1 MIEVEIDGKKFQVEP
16 GKMIIEVA
24 DQADIRIPRFCYHK
38 KLSIA
43 ANCRMCLVDVE
54 KSGKPL
60 PACAT
65 PVTDGM
71 IVRTH
76 SAKAIDAQKSV
87 MEFLLINHPLDCPI
101 CDQGGE
107 CELQDIS
114 MGYGKDV
121 SRYNEGKRSVKD
133 KSLGSLIG
141 TDMTRCILCTRCV
154 RFTEEIAGVQEL
166 GTLGRGETSEIGTCV
181 ERSLVSELS
190 GNIID
195 LCPVGA
201 LTSKPFR
208 FRARAWEME
217 QMPTIAP
224 HDCIGSNIYTHIL
237 RQRVLRVAPRENEA
251 INETWLS
258 DRDRFSYEALND
270 DERLLQPMIKENGEW
285 QVVNWPTAL
294 KRVAERLQ
302 QVIRE
307 KGADKIGALLSPT
320 ATLEEA
326 HLLQKLIRQL
336 GSHNIDHRL
345 QQMDF
350 SAQHSMP
357 LYPGLHMS
365 LESFEGQDTIVLIG
379 SHISREQ
386 PIGAHRVRTAALQ
399 GSAIFAINPVDYP
412 FRFPMK
418 GKQIVKPSAMPQALA
433 EVIKA
438 LLDNGVAAPAVEVN
452 KLVQNV
458 KPSEFAVE
466 LAKQLKQESKK
477 IIILGAIAQNH
488 MHAGTITYLAN
499 IIAKMTHAHVG
510 FLTPGANGAG
520 AWIVGAV
527 PHRGINMKH
536 LSNPGLD
543 VQQML
548 QAKLAAYV
556 LLNVEPDLDC
566 ANPQLA
572 NKAMVAADFVVAITP
587 FFSHKVAAYAE
598 VLLPSTPFTETSG
611 TYINAEGKWQRFNG
625 VVPAQ
630 GEARPAWKILRVL
643 GNLLDLEHF
652 DYQSSEEIHDEVNRI
667 VAENQPSH
675 THTLHTPT
683 TIPPIIEGIERLTEW
698 PIYRAD
704 NIVRR
709 APALQAAVINEIPVA
724 RMPVTLANRLQLSAD
739 SRVAI
744 KQDDCEVILP
754 VELCDDMPD
763 NTVYI
768 PAGFGLTSDLSASFG
783 ALSLQRSDTHHVE

>member
-24 DQADIRIPRFCYHK
+24 DQANIRIPRFCYHK

-65 PVTDGM
+65 PITDGM
-71 IVRTH
+71 IVRTQ

-107 CELQDIS
+107 CELQDVS
-114 MGYGKDV
+114 MGYGKDI

-133 KSLGSLIG
+133 KSLGSLVG

-154 RFTEEIAGVQEL
+154 RFTDEIAGMQEV
-166 GTLGRGETSEIGTCV
+166 GTLGRGEMSEIGTCV
-181 ERSLVSELS
+181 EKSLVSELS

-217 QMPTIAP
+217 QMPSIAP
-224 HDCIGSNIYTHIL
+224 HDCIGSNIYTHTL
-237 RQRVLRVAPRENEA
+237 RQQVLRVAPRENEA

-258 DRDRFSYEALND
+258 DRDRFSYEALNSD
-270 DERLLQPMIKENGEW
+270 DRLLQPMVKENGEW
-285 QVVNWPTAL
+285 QVVDWPVAL
-294 KRVAERLQ
+294 KRVADRLRDIIKKQ
-302 QVIRE
+302 
-307 KGADKIGALLSPT
+307 GSDKIGALLSPSST
-320 ATLEEA
+320 VEEA
-326 HLLQKLIRQL
+326 YLLQKIMRQL
-336 GSHNIDHRL
+336 GSNNIDHRL
-345 QQMDF
+345 QQTDF
-350 SAQHSMP
+350 SGQDHMP

-365 LESFEGQDTIVLIG
+365 LEAFEGQDTIVLVG
-379 SHISREQ
+379 SHLSREQ
-386 PIGAHRVRTAALQ
+386 PIGAHRVRKAALQ
-399 GSAIFAINPVDYP
+399 GSAVFAINAVDYP

-418 GKQIVKPSAMPQALA
+418 GKQIVKPSAIPQILA

-438 LLDNGVAAPAVEVN
+438 LLDDGVAVPGVEVSH
-452 KLVQNV
+452 LVQSV
-458 KPSEFAVE
+458 KAGSFAIE
-466 LAKQLKQESKK
+466 LAKQLKQEGKK
-477 IIILGAIAQNH
+477 VIVLGAIAQNH
-488 MHAGTITYLAN
+488 PHAAIIHDLAN
-499 IIAKMTHAHVG
+499 IIAKMTHAHVT
-510 FLTPGANGAG
+510 FLTPGANSAG
-520 AWIVGAV
+520 AWVVGAV

-536 LSNPGLD
+536 IPTKGMD
-543 VQQML
+543 VQHML

-572 NKAMVAADFVVAITP
+572 EKAMSAAEFVVAITP

-611 TYINAEGKWQRFNG
+611 TFVNAEGKWQRFTG
-625 VVPAQ
+625 VVPAK
-630 GEARPAWKILRVL
+630 GEARPAWKVLRVL
-643 GNLLDLEHF
+643 GNLLELEHF
-652 DYQSSEEIHDEVNRI
+652 NYQSSEEIHDEVKHI
-667 VAENQPSH
+667 IAEIQPSH
-675 THTLHTPT
+675 SHALHIPT
-683 TIPPIIEGIERLTEW
+683 TMPVVIDDIERLTEW
-698 PIYRAD
+698 PIYRTD
-704 NIVRR
+704 SLVRR
-709 APALQAAVINEIPVA
+709 APALQAAVINEEPVA
-724 RMPVTLANRLQLSAD
+724 RMSVTLANKLQLSAD
-739 SRVAI
+739 GRVLVKQGGGEAI
-744 KQDDCEVILP
+744 LS

-763 NTVYI
+763 DTVYI
-768 PAGFGLTSDLSASFG
+768 PAGFGLTADLAAPFG
-783 ALSLQRSDTHHVE
+783 AISLQRSDS